1 MKSSDYEKEL
11 AFEKQIAKAVHKKQV
26 DKSGIDYF
34 EHVKIVGE
42 AGETIKEKIIGYLH
56 DVVEDSEIS
65 FVDLSDYGFPNDI
78 LNAIDAITCRKD
90 ESWRKYIQR
99 VSENSI
105 ATKVKLND
113 LKHNS
118 DLSRIGTPNKAD
130 LSRQKKYQK
139 AIAILLAKQAAH

>member
-11 AFEKQIAKAVHKKQV
+11 ALAKQIAKAVHKNQV
-26 DKSGIDYF
+26 DKAGVDYF

-42 AGETIKEKIIGYLH
+42 AGDTIEEKIVGYLH

-65 FVDLSDYGFPNDI
+65 FVDLADYGFPNDI
-78 LNAIDAITCRKD
+78 LNALDAITRRKD

-130 LSRQKKYQK
+130 LSRQQKYQK
-139 AIAILLAKQAAH
+139 AIAILLAKQAAR